1 MSPDEELVTL
11 HWQWVGTGWKGS
23 SERVG
28 NMAPYGKI
36 ASTKSF
42 FHKPVQRFL
51 SNPCGAMY
59 LSDTF
64 GNIFPTHS
72 ELPSKPILSCLVSR
86 ARHCFMQIKWAKL
99 SPWMVGFL
107 LKCSLAELLSQ
118 VIPFKEAHCTCLER
132 EIVSLLV
139 LLYQLCSFVQELI
152 NAVGRFSTGGT

>member
-72 ELPSKPILSCLVSR
+72 ELPSKPILSCLVLR
-86 ARHCFMQIKWAKL
+86 ACHCFMQIKWVKL

-118 VIPFKEAHCTCLER
+118 VIPFKEAHCTCLR
-132 EIVSLLV
+132 EKVFPY
-139 LLYQLCSFVQELI
+139 LYSSISSAALSRSSSML
-152 NAVGRFSTGGT
+152 